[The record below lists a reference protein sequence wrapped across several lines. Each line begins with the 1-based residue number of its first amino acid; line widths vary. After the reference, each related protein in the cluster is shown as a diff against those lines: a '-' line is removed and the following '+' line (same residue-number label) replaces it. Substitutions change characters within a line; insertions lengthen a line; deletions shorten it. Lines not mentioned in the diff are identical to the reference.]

1 MTTPETPPKKRAT
14 AKAEAPQGSHAVPAS
29 LKPKAAA
36 SSATSKAADA
46 QNVDSKTTTRAA
58 ARRVAPSVT
67 AAGPGSEPTISE
79 ESALPDAAIPESS
92 DALSAPAVV
101 SPFDPRVYA
110 GVADSARHERAKVL
124 DQDKKRAR
132 NLGIFVTVALIV
144 GGLLGGTAGGAFAIW
159 NLSSRGLV
167 TPGVASPGAITINN
181 PLQATEISAVAN
193 SAMPSIVTIEV
204 AGQEGAGSGSGIII
218 SEDGYALTNAHVV
231 SIGTEE
237 PAIRVT
243 MSDGRL
249 FGATVVGRDI
259 LSDIAVIQIQGP
271 GPFQVVS
278 LGDSDSL
285 NVGDEAIAIGAPLR
299 LPGTVTSGIISAI
312 NRSITVGASQVP
324 GEEDGQFD
332 FDVPGGDLAPGQTIS
347 IPVIQ
352 TDASINPGN
361 SGGALL
367 DREGRLIGVNV
378 AIASTGGQSSGS
390 IGLGFAIPAN
400 YAVRVATELIQ
411 QGRASHG
418 LLGALVIDAQSVT
431 SSTVTGAY
439 IESVTA
445 TGAAAR
451 SGLRAGDIVTR
462 FNSIPITNRIDLT
475 AQVRTL
481 AGGSTSTMTF
491 VRGANSYT
499 VEVVLDEI
507 E

>member
-1 MTTPETPPKKRAT
+1 MSTPEDLAPESDNAPSDETKLQPSAATSRSRARAARESATPPPIEGEGDGGSSSESMAPVSDSLDSPSL
-14 AKAEAPQGSHAVPAS
+14 AESVEEHVSTPPAM
-29 LKPKAAA
+29 
-36 SSATSKAADA
+36 
-46 QNVDSKTTTRAA
+46 
-58 ARRVAPSVT
+58 
-67 AAGPGSEPTISE
+67 
-79 ESALPDAAIPESS
+79 
-92 DALSAPAVV
+92 
-101 SPFDPRVYA
+101 SPFDPRVYQ
-110 GVADSARHERAKVL
+110 GIADSARKERVKVL
-124 DQDKKRAR
+124 EQDKKRAR
-132 NLGIFVTVALIV
+132 TLGVFVTVALVV

-167 TPGVASPGAITINN
+167 TPGVSSPGAITINS
-181 PLQATEISAVAN
+181 PLQATEISAVAAQ
-193 SAMPSIVTIEV
+193 AMPSIVTIEV
-204 AGQEGAGSGSGIII
+204 AGQEGAGSGSGVII

-231 SIGTEE
+231 SIGNQE

-243 MSDGRL
+243 LSDGRL
-249 FGATVVGRDI
+249 FSATVVGRDI
-259 LSDIAVIQIQGP
+259 LSDIAVIRIEGAGP
-271 GPFQVVS
+271 YPVIE
-278 LGDSDSL
+278 LGDSDAL

-312 NRSITVGASQVP
+312 NRSITVGASQTP
-324 GEEDGQFD
+324 GEEEGQFD
-332 FDVPGGDLAPGQTIS
+332 FDLPGGGVAPGQTIS

-367 DREGRLIGVNV
+367 DRQGRLIGVNV

-400 YAVRVATELIQ
+400 YAVRVATELIE

-418 LLGALVIDAQSVT
+418 LLGALVTDAQSVA

-445 TGAAAR
+445 NGAAAR

-462 FNSIPITNRIDLT
+462 FNGIPITNRIDLT

-481 AGGSTSTMTF
+481 AGGSSTTLTF
-491 VRGANSYT
+491 VRGTNSYT